1 MMNQHEVNNL
11 LKSISHDYRAVK
23 LPREKTI
30 KVTKAKRDLFNEY
43 CEAYVNHF
51 KGMGKVE
58 AIRVDFR
65 RFISKKQN
73 DEDKLY
79 LITLYFNDYDAY
91 SFYIVVNVKF
101 GEHITYK
108 GIKFEDGTG
117 KFSFNTS
124 NSEAG
129 IRLDAEHEALFKLFI
144 KNKFK
149 IKEQRI
155 LEDK

>member
-1 MMNQHEVNNL
+1 MMTQQEVNTL
-11 LKSISHDYRAVK
+11 LKSISHDYRAVR
-23 LPREKTI
+23 LPKQKTI
-30 KVTKAKRDLFNEY
+30 KITKAKKDLFKEY
-43 CEAYVNHF
+43 CNAYLKHF
-51 KGMGKVE
+51 SEMGNVE
-58 AIRVDFR
+58 AVRVDFR
-65 RFISKKQN
+65 RFINKKQN

-91 SFYIVVNVKF
+91 SFYTVANVRYEKIF
-101 GEHITYK
+101 WR
-108 GIKFEDGTG
+108 GISFEDGTG

-129 IRLDAEHEALFKLFI
+129 IRLDAEHEALFKIFV

-149 IKEQRI
+149 VNEKKV